1 VVHSNEKNFGTIQR
15 DRANEMLNWAN
26 RLKEVQQYEKDVE
39 FAMVAANN
47 HYAGF
52 GPETTNIFREMLGL
66 RRVEWGDDIEIS
78 TKVEFE
84 QVNSRRVTSVK
95 QTSLTDYFPKI
106 R

>member
-1 VVHSNEKNFGTIQR
+1 
-15 DRANEMLNWAN
+15 MLNWAN

-52 GPETTNIFREMLGL
+52 GPETTNMFREMLGL

>member
-52 GPETTNIFREMLGL
+52 GPETTNVLREILGL